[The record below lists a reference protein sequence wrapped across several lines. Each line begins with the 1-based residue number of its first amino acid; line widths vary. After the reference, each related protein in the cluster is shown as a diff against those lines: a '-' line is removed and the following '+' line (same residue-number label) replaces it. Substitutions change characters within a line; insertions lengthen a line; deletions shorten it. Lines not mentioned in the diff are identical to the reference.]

1 MVKFVVTPYSGNKNI
16 CKFGL
21 CIPTAIGTANGY
33 KNRIYTLQ
41 SNKHPLLLTLLLLFG
56 AFYAVA
62 QEDGL
67 VPLPIKAEKDTII
80 APLYPVPSRPPNGQ
94 AQNDSLVPGS
104 TALDSA
110 DSREPLLLDEIKY
123 NAKDYVKL
131 SQKDHKIYL
140 YNEAEIYY
148 QDTELKAGIIVMD
161 YVKNEVSAG
170 RIKDSLGNYTQLP
183 FFKQGDNEVRPDSI
197 RFNFETEKAL
207 IFNSRTEQQAGLG
220 QLGSD
225 AMKVYAEVTKKENDS
240 VYFMSEAKLTTSKD
254 TIDPDYFIRVRKA
267 KFVPKKKVIAG
278 FSNLYIADVP
288 TPIGLPFAYF
298 PLTVGRTA
306 GLMMPTFGNDPDRGY
321 FLQNGG
327 YYIPFSE
334 YADLTVTGDFYT
346 NGSYGFRTQ
355 SVYSKRYRYRGNVNF
370 RFENLVTSQKGF
382 DDYSNSTAYNIQISH
397 SQDQKAS
404 PNSRFSASVNLGS
417 TSYYQQS
424 LNQVNLPLT
433 QNNNLS
439 SSISYSKTFPAYPSV
454 NMSLTASH
462 SQNTS
467 PSARANPDQKNIQMT
482 LPTFQASMERIFPF
496 AKRDGIKKGVI
507 QNINF
512 QYDVNARNSLTTND
526 ADFFTGRMFDDAKI
540 GARHRIPISTNFKVA
555 KFFSVSMGG
564 SYEDVW
570 SLETFRQRYVR
581 GVDDERGSVV
591 RDTLSGFDRYNTY
604 NLSASIGTTVYG
616 TFNFGEDKK
625 IQAIRHVMRPS
636 LSYGYAPSFDQFYDE
651 YLNNDTGEVVQYSRF
666 EGTLNGAPSLG
677 KSNSLSFSLANT
689 LEAKVTDKD
698 STATEPKK
706 VPLLSNFNISTGY
719 NFESDSLRLSPLRV
733 NGGTNILNN
742 KMSINFSAGLD
753 PYAIDNNGRR
763 INTFNI
769 DNGGSLFR
777 LTAANINIG
786 YSIDSETFGKKDE
799 DALEDEPIDEY
810 DYVAQSGGR
819 DDDLFGRAD
828 NYDNRLIDDEYGEEK
843 DEDIEN
849 PPYATKIPWKFRLA
863 YSASYFNSARQNEFS
878 SHSLMFSG
886 DIELSPRWKVGGSSG
901 YDFKNKGFTLTQLR
915 FERDLKSFRM
925 NFNWTPFGQYSRWYF
940 FIGIKSSLLSDLKW
954 ENRSQPPRRR

>member
-1 MVKFVVTPYSGNKNI
+1 M
-16 CKFGL
+16 
-21 CIPTAIGTANGY
+21 
-33 KNRIYTLQ
+33 Q
-41 SNKHPLLLTLLLLFG
+41 SNKHFFLLLVLLLVGTFSSL
-56 AFYAVA
+56 A

-67 VPLPIKAEKDTII
+67 IPLPIKAEKDTII
-80 APLYPVPSRPPNGQ
+80 APLFPDP
-94 AQNDSLVPGS
+94 AKKDSIAGDS
-104 TALDSA
+104 TTLKTKSGK
-110 DSREPLLLDEIKY
+110 EPLLLDKIKY
-123 NAKDYVKL
+123 KAKDHVRL
-131 SQKDHKIYL
+131 SQKDQKIYL

-148 QDTELKAGIIVMD
+148 QDTELKAGIIIMD
-161 YVKNEVSAG
+161 YIKNEVYAG

-183 FFKQGDNEVRPDSI
+183 YFKQGDNEIRPDSI
-197 RFNFETEKAL
+197 RFNFDSQKAL
-207 IFNSRTEQQAGLG
+207 IWNSRTEQQAGLG

-225 AMKVYAEVTKKENDS
+225 AMKVYAEITKKENDS
-240 VYFMSEAKLTTSKD
+240 VYFLHEGKLTTSSD
-254 TIDPDYFIRVRKA
+254 TINPDYYIRIRKA

-288 TPIGLPFAYF
+288 TPIALPFAYF
-298 PLTVGRTA
+298 PLTVGRSA
-306 GLMMPTFGNDPDRGY
+306 GVMMPTFGNDPDRGY

-327 YYIPFSE
+327 YYVPLSD
-334 YADLTVTGDFYT
+334 YADITLTGDFYT

-355 SVYSKRYRYRGNVNF
+355 SVYTKRYRYRGNVNF
-370 RFENLVTSQKGF
+370 RYENLVTSQKGF
-382 DDYSNSTAYNIQISH
+382 DDYSNSKVWNIQVSH
-397 SQDQKAS
+397 SQDTKAS
-404 PNSRFSASVNLGS
+404 PNSQFSASVNLGS
-417 TSYYQQS
+417 SSYYQNS

-467 PSARANPDQKNIQMT
+467 PAAREDPTIDNIQMT

-496 AKRDGIKKGVI
+496 AKKDGIKKGVI

-526 ADFFTGRMFDDAKI
+526 EDFATAAMFDNALVGAK
-540 GARHRIPISTNFKVA
+540 HRIPISTNFKVA
-555 KFFSVSMGG
+555 KFFSVTMGG

-570 SLETFRQRYVR
+570 ALETYTQRYEL
-581 GVDDERGSVV
+581 GDDGAIGSVV
-591 RDTLSGFDRYNTY
+591 RDTITGFDRYNKY
-604 NLSASIGTTVYG
+604 NMSASIGTTVYG

-636 LSYGYAPSFDQFYDE
+636 LSYGYSPSFDQFYDE
-651 YLNNDTGEVVQYSRF
+651 YLNNDSGEVIQYSRF

-698 STATEPKK
+698 STATEAKK
-706 VPLLSNFNISTGY
+706 VPILSNFNISTGY
-719 NFESDSLRLSPLRV
+719 NFESDSLKLSPLRI
-733 NGGTNILNN
+733 NGGTNILDN

-753 PYAIDNNGRR
+753 PYAIDNNGSR
-763 INTFNI
+763 IEKFNI

-777 LTAANINIG
+777 LTQANINIG
-786 YSIDSETFGKKDE
+786 YSIDSETFGRKKDDRDKE
-799 DALEDEPIDEY
+799 KEDEAGAY

-819 DDDLFGRAD
+819 DDDLFGRSD
-828 NYDNRLIDDEYGEEK
+828 NFDDRRSGDDDKEK
-843 DEDIEN
+843 EGDLEN
-849 PPYATKIPWKFRLA
+849 PRYATKIPWNFRLA

-925 NFNWTPFGQYSRWYF
+925 NFNWTPFGQYSRWYY
-940 FIGIKSSLLSDLKW
+940 FIGIKSSILSDLKW
-954 ENRSQPPRRR
+954 ENRSQN

>member
-1 MVKFVVTPYSGNKNI
+1 M
-16 CKFGL
+16 
-21 CIPTAIGTANGY
+21 
-33 KNRIYTLQ
+33 Q
-41 SNKHPLLLTLLLLFG
+41 SNKHLLLLLALLFVG
-56 AFYAVA
+56 AFNSLA

-67 VPLPIKAEKDTII
+67 IWLPIKADKDTII
-80 APLYPVPSRPPNGQ
+80 APLFPDPVQ
-94 AQNDSLVPGS
+94 KDSIAGDS
-104 TALDSA
+104 TALGPNNGK
-110 DSREPLLLDEIKY
+110 EPLLLDKIKY
-123 NAKDYVKL
+123 KAKDYVKL
-131 SQKDHKIYL
+131 SQKDQKIYL

-148 QDTELKAGIIVMD
+148 QDTELKAGIITMD
-161 YVKNEVSAG
+161 YIKNEVYAG

-183 FFKQGDNEVRPDSI
+183 YFKQGDNEVRPDSI
-197 RFNFETEKAL
+197 RFNFDTQKAL
-207 IFNSRTEQQAGLG
+207 IWNSRTEQQAGLG

-225 AMKVYAEVTKKENDS
+225 AMKVYAEITKKENDS
-240 VYFMSEAKLTTSKD
+240 VYFLHEGKLTTSQD
-254 TIDPDYFIRVRKA
+254 TINPDYYIRIRKA

-288 TPIGLPFAYF
+288 TPVALPFAYF
-298 PLTVGRTA
+298 PLTVGRSA

-327 YYIPFSE
+327 YYIPFSD
-334 YADLTVTGDFYT
+334 YADITLTGDFYT

-370 RFENLVTSQKGF
+370 RYENLVTSQKGF
-382 DDYSNSTAYNIQISH
+382 DDYSNSKVWNIQISH
-397 SQDQKAS
+397 SQDTKAS

-417 TSYYQQS
+417 SSYYQNS

-467 PSARANPDQKNIQMT
+467 PTARANPDQDNIQMT

-496 AKRDGIKKGVI
+496 AKKDGIKKGVI

-526 ADFFTGRMFDDAKI
+526 ENFLKAAMFDNAKV
-540 GARHRIPISTNFKVA
+540 GAKHRIPISTNFKVA
-555 KFFSVSMGG
+555 KFFSVTMGG

-570 SLETFRQRYVR
+570 ALETYTQRY
-581 GVDDERGSVV
+581 ERSEDGEIGSVV
-591 RDTLSGFDRYNTY
+591 KDTISGFDRYNKY
-604 NLSASIGTTVYG
+604 NMSASIGTTVYG

-625 IQAIRHVMRPS
+625 IQALRHVMRPS
-636 LSYGYAPSFDQFYDE
+636 LSYGYSPSFDQFYDE

-689 LEAKVTDKD
+689 LEAKVRDKD

-706 VPLLSNFNISTGY
+706 IPILSNFNISTGY
-719 NFESDSLRLSPLRV
+719 NFESDSLKLSPLRI
-733 NGGTNILNN
+733 NGGTNILDN

-753 PYAIDNNGRR
+753 PYAIDNNGSR
-763 INTFNI
+763 IDKFNI

-777 LTAANINIG
+777 LTQANINIG
-786 YSIDSETFGKKDE
+786 YSIDSKTFGKKKE
-799 DALEDEPIDEY
+799 EEEEEEEAGAY

-828 NYDNRLIDDEYGEEK
+828 DFDRRRIDDDEK
-843 DEDIEN
+843 DKGEDVDN
-849 PPYATKIPWKFRLA
+849 PRYATKIPWNFRLA

-940 FIGIKSSLLSDLKW
+940 FIGIKSSILSDLKW
-954 ENRSQPPRRR
+954 ENRSQR

>member
-1 MVKFVVTPYSGNKNI
+1 M
-16 CKFGL
+16 
-21 CIPTAIGTANGY
+21 
-33 KNRIYTLQ
+33 Q
-41 SNKHPLLLTLLLLFG
+41 SNKHLLLLLVLLFVG
-56 AFYAVA
+56 AFNSLA

-67 VPLPIKAEKDTII
+67 ISLPIKADKDTII
-80 APLYPVPSRPPNGQ
+80 APLFPDPAQKDSIAGDSTSLGPNNGK
-94 AQNDSLVPGS
+94 
-104 TALDSA
+104 
-110 DSREPLLLDEIKY
+110 EPILLDKIKY
-123 NAKDYVKL
+123 KAKDYVKL
-131 SQKDHKIYL
+131 SQKDQKIYL

-148 QDTELKAGIIVMD
+148 QDTELKAGIITMD
-161 YVKNEVSAG
+161 YIKNEVYAG

-183 FFKQGDNEVRPDSI
+183 YFKQGDNEVRPDSI
-197 RFNFETEKAL
+197 RFNFDTQKAL
-207 IFNSRTEQQAGLG
+207 IWNSRTEQQAGLG

-225 AMKVYAEVTKKENDS
+225 AMKVYAEITKKENDS
-240 VYFMSEAKLTTSKD
+240 VYFLHEGKLTTSQD
-254 TIDPDYFIRVRKA
+254 TINPDYYIRIRKA

-288 TPIGLPFAYF
+288 TPVALPFAYF
-298 PLTVGRTA
+298 PLTVGRSA

-327 YYIPFSE
+327 YYVPFSD
-334 YADLTVTGDFYT
+334 YADITLTGDFYT

-370 RFENLVTSQKGF
+370 RYENLVTSQKGF
-382 DDYSNSTAYNIQISH
+382 DDYSNSKVWNIQISH
-397 SQDQKAS
+397 SQDTKAS

-417 TSYYQQS
+417 SSYYQNS

-467 PSARANPDQKNIQMT
+467 PTARANPDQDNIQMT

-496 AKRDGIKKGVI
+496 AKKDGIKKGVI

-526 ADFFTGRMFDDAKI
+526 ENFLKAAMFDNAKV
-540 GARHRIPISTNFKVA
+540 GAKHRIPISTNFKVA
-555 KFFSVSMGG
+555 KFFSVTMGG

-570 SLETFRQRYVR
+570 ALETYTQRY
-581 GVDDERGSVV
+581 ERSEDGEIGSVV
-591 RDTLSGFDRYNTY
+591 KDTISGFDRYNKY
-604 NLSASIGTTVYG
+604 NMSASIGTTVYG

-625 IQAIRHVMRPS
+625 IQALRHVMRPS
-636 LSYGYAPSFDQFYDE
+636 LSYGYSPSFDQFYDE

-689 LEAKVTDKD
+689 LEAKVRDKD

-706 VPLLSNFNISTGY
+706 IPILSNFNISTGY
-719 NFESDSLRLSPLRV
+719 NFESDSLKLSPLRI
-733 NGGTNILNN
+733 NGGTNILDN

-753 PYAIDNNGRR
+753 PYAIDNNGSR
-763 INTFNI
+763 IDKFNI

-777 LTAANINIG
+777 LTQANINIG
-786 YSIDSETFGKKDE
+786 YSIDSKTFGKKKE
-799 DALEDEPIDEY
+799 EEEEEEEAGAY

-828 NYDNRLIDDEYGEEK
+828 DFDRRRI
-843 DEDIEN
+843 DEDEN
-849 PPYATKIPWKFRLA
+849 DKGEDVDNPRYATKIPWNFRLA

-940 FIGIKSSLLSDLKW
+940 FIGIKSSILSDLKW
-954 ENRSQPPRRR
+954 ENRSQR

>member
-1 MVKFVVTPYSGNKNI
+1 M
-16 CKFGL
+16 
-21 CIPTAIGTANGY
+21 
-33 KNRIYTLQ
+33 Q
-41 SNKHPLLLTLLLLFG
+41 SNKHFFLLLVLLLVGTFSSL
-56 AFYAVA
+56 A

-67 VPLPIKAEKDTII
+67 IPLPIKAEKDTII
-80 APLYPVPSRPPNGQ
+80 APLFPDPAKKDSIAGDSTTLKKKNGK
-94 AQNDSLVPGS
+94 
-104 TALDSA
+104 
-110 DSREPLLLDEIKY
+110 EPLLLDKIKY
-123 NAKDYVKL
+123 KAKDHVRL
-131 SQKDHKIYL
+131 SQKDQKIYL

-148 QDTELKAGIIVMD
+148 QDTELKAGIIIMD
-161 YVKNEVSAG
+161 YIKNEVYAG

-183 FFKQGDNEVRPDSI
+183 YFKQGDNEIRPDSI
-197 RFNFETEKAL
+197 RFNFDSQKAL
-207 IFNSRTEQQAGLG
+207 IWNSRTEQQAGLG

-225 AMKVYAEVTKKENDS
+225 AMKVYAEITKKENDS
-240 VYFMSEAKLTTSKD
+240 VYFLHEGKLTTSSD
-254 TIDPDYFIRVRKA
+254 TINPDYYIRIRKA

-288 TPIGLPFAYF
+288 TPIALPFAYF
-298 PLTVGRTA
+298 PLTVGRSA
-306 GLMMPTFGNDPDRGY
+306 GVMMPTFGNDPDRGY

-327 YYIPFSE
+327 YYVPLSD
-334 YADLTVTGDFYT
+334 YADITLTGDFYT

-355 SVYSKRYRYRGNVNF
+355 SVYTKRYRYRGNVNF
-370 RFENLVTSQKGF
+370 RYENLVTSQKGF
-382 DDYSNSTAYNIQISH
+382 DDYSNSKVWNIQVSH
-397 SQDQKAS
+397 SQDTKAS
-404 PNSRFSASVNLGS
+404 PNSQFSASVNLGS
-417 TSYYQQS
+417 SSYYQNS

-467 PSARANPDQKNIQMT
+467 PAAREDPTIDNIQMT

-496 AKRDGIKKGVI
+496 AKKDGIKKGVI

-526 ADFFTGRMFDDAKI
+526 EDFATAAMFDNALVGAK
-540 GARHRIPISTNFKVA
+540 HRIPISTNFKVA
-555 KFFSVSMGG
+555 KFFSVTMGG

-570 SLETFRQRYVR
+570 ALETYTQRYEL
-581 GVDDERGSVV
+581 GDDGAIGSVV
-591 RDTLSGFDRYNTY
+591 RDTITGFDRYNKY
-604 NLSASIGTTVYG
+604 NMSASIGTTVYG

-636 LSYGYAPSFDQFYDE
+636 LSYGYSPSFDQFYDE
-651 YLNNDTGEVVQYSRF
+651 YLNNDSGEVIQYSRF

-698 STATEPKK
+698 STATEAKK
-706 VPLLSNFNISTGY
+706 VSILSNFNISTGY
-719 NFESDSLRLSPLRV
+719 NFESDSLKLSPLRI
-733 NGGTNILNN
+733 NGGTTILDN
-742 KMSINFSAGLD
+742 KMSVNFSAGLD
-753 PYAIDNNGRR
+753 PYAIDNNGSR
-763 INTFNI
+763 IEKFNI

-777 LTAANINIG
+777 LTQANINIG
-786 YSIDSETFGKKDE
+786 YSIDSETFGRRKDDRDKE
-799 DALEDEPIDEY
+799 KEDEAGAY

-828 NYDNRLIDDEYGEEK
+828 NFDDRRSGDDDIEK
-843 DEDIEN
+843 DGDIEN
-849 PPYATKIPWKFRLA
+849 PRYATKIPWNFRLA

-925 NFNWTPFGQYSRWYF
+925 NFNWTPFGQYSRWYY
-940 FIGIKSSLLSDLKW
+940 FIGIKSSILSDLKW
-954 ENRSQPPRRR
+954 ENRSQN